1 MSHNCKVT
9 AAGFE
14 LGWVRASEKAMAP
27 HSSTF
32 AWKILWTEEPGRLQS
47 MGSLESDTTERLH
60 FHFSL
65 LCIGEGNGNPLQC
78 SCLENP
84 RKPGGLPSMGSHRV
98 RHDWSDLA
106 VAAAG
111 WKRGLH
117 HYLASNDKHLQGTRS
132 LYRLSNLL
140 CAYWSGTWTR
150 VVLVIPPNN
159 KESQSQYQNA
169 TRMQMPFLS
178 DHMLTTDKTWEFQ
191 RLLFAFSEECP
202 LLPSLLKRF
211 LHTKSKWC
219 EFALVDIF
227 SFCVLLTDW
236 HLLSC

>member
-1 MSHNCKVT
+1 MTDCWFFLPVLLHQWLLSSEPFLIFIQSTWSFFSQPPVQELSYFILCGLIQQHSALSIGYLLKRQEVYSLNALYKADNEFCTFKQRQKPIITV
-9 AAGFE
+9 GF
-14 LGWVRASEKAMAP
+14 
-27 HSSTF
+27 
-32 AWKILWTEEPGRLQS
+32 
-47 MGSLESDTTERLH
+47 
-60 FHFSL
+60 
-65 LCIGEGNGNPLQC
+65 
-78 SCLENP
+78 
-84 RKPGGLPSMGSHRV
+84 
-98 RHDWSDLA
+98 
-106 VAAAG
+106 
-111 WKRGLH
+111 
-117 HYLASNDKHLQGTRS
+117 
-132 LYRLSNLL
+132 L